1 MKREGIPLRRK
12 EGQKVSYQTN
22 DPSIQ
27 GSCTLVCDRPQK
39 KLIQTVMS
47 LIVLLVRHKTITA
60 LKYQS
65 KGLEP
70 PTFGSGGQTIPWSK
84 HLFIKILVAVHLEFG
99 NTF

>member
-1 MKREGIPLRRK
+1 MVFVLWFVVARK
-12 EGQKVSYQTN
+12 
-22 DPSIQ
+22 
-27 GSCTLVCDRPQK
+27 K

-84 HLFIKILVAVHLEFG
+84 YQFIKSLVALHWKIWQYLLDQA
-99 NTF
+99 

>member
-1 MKREGIPLRRK
+1 MIPAYTVVVLRFVVARK
-12 EGQKVSYQTN
+12 
-22 DPSIQ
+22 
-27 GSCTLVCDRPQK
+27 K

-65 KGLEP
+65 GRLEP

-84 HLFIKILVAVHLEFG
+84 YLFIKILVAVHWEIRQYLLDQA
-99 NTF
+99 